1 MKSVKQYGQDYVN
14 WVLKL
19 GKVRA
24 AMWGCLFIAVFAILL
39 QSFLSWL
46 STGHVPARDILR
58 SVVFGL
64 CSAPFVIYFFNL
76 IVEKLERSRI
86 RLENS
91 LKDLS
96 ELREID
102 ARLNVELEQ
111 QAEFLR
117 SFFNASPDLVFYRDG
132 EGRYLDCNHAMEILT
147 GKSKEEILRCTPKEL
162 FTEENAKL
170 MIDTDR
176 DALKSNT
183 IFTYEQWIRYP
194 NDKLACFEI
203 RKVPYYDRITD
214 RHCIMG
220 FGRDITERKRYQEVI
235 EKSSRDKTRLMAT
248 ISHELRTPLNGIIGL
263 SRILLDEKLSEQ
275 QREYLKTINISA
287 VSLGHIFSDIID
299 LEKIDSRRIE
309 LFKTE
314 VEFSQL
320 ISDISHFANLMA
332 DQKKLKFHID
342 YDENLP
348 EFIVADNARLSQI
361 LWNLVSNAVKFTPAG
376 GDIFLKVVRAG
387 DDRFCFIL
395 RDTGIGIAK
404 HEQRK
409 IFAMFYQAENS
420 VNGKAQGSGIGL
432 AISKR
437 IARLMGGDL
446 TVESELNQGSTFTLT
461 IQAPTAKGQNS
472 VKINHHR
479 LKVLLVEDIEVNVIV
494 ARAMLDKFGCE
505 IDVAMSGVEA
515 YEKFAANSYD
525 LILLDIQLPDTTGFE
540 IAQNLRQRYE
550 DGEVDYLP
558 LLVAL
563 TANIMQTKVEYQ
575 QQGMDDVLRKPL
587 SLEALSECLNH
598 YFDDSILENSAE
610 NRPLATTGN
619 PLEEHSNCVFDER
632 ILSELVDVMGKEGVL
647 ANFKLFAKL
656 MPDYVNSLA
665 HSLKGWQE
673 SKQATLRK
681 QTLDDA
687 HKIKGA
693 LASVGLS
700 RLQAVAQLAQSDSGL
715 PWEEGIST
723 WSAEIAECWRE
734 DLNAAAEWVEQ
745 LV

>member
-1 MKSVKQYGQDYVN
+1 MNIVKQYSQKYVN
-14 WVLKL
+14 WVLRL
-19 GKVRA
+19 GKVRS
-24 AMWGCLFIAVFAILL
+24 AMWGFVFISSCSILL
-39 QSFLSWL
+39 QSLLSL
-46 STGHVPARDILR
+46 LFTGSVPTTDIVR
-58 SVVFGL
+58 SVLFGL
-64 CSAPFVIYFFNL
+64 GSAPFVIYFFNL

-91 LKDLS
+91 LADLS

-117 SFFNASPDLVFYRDG
+117 SFFDASPDLVFYRDG

-147 GKSKEEILRCTPKEL
+147 GKSKKEILQCTPKEL

-183 IFTYEQWIRYP
+183 ILTYEQWIRYP

-235 EKSSRDKTRLMAT
+235 EKNSRDKTRLMAT

-263 SRILLDEKLSEQ
+263 SRILLESEISDS
-275 QREYLKTINISA
+275 QREYLKTINVSA

-299 LEKIDSRRIE
+299 LEKIDSRRIQ
-309 LFKTE
+309 LFNTE

-320 ISDISHFANLMA
+320 ISNISHFANLMA
-332 DQKKLKFHID
+332 EQKKLKFHICYAD
-342 YDENLP
+342 DLP
-348 EFIVADNARLSQI
+348 EFISVDNARLSQI

-376 GDIFLKVVRAG
+376 GEIFLNVVRDSAE
-387 DDRFCFIL
+387 RFSFIL

-409 IFAMFYQAENS
+409 IFAMFYQAES
-420 VNGKAQGSGIGL
+420 AQQSKAQGSGIGL

-437 IARLMGGDL
+437 IARLMGGDI
-446 TVESELNQGSTFTLT
+446 TVESELGQGSTFTLS
-461 IQAPTAKGQNS
+461 IQAKVADGQKMLS
-472 VKINHHR
+472 IRSHG

-505 IDVAMSGVEA
+505 VDVAMTGAEA
-515 YEKFAANSYD
+515 YQKFAQNSYD
-525 LILLDIQLPDTTGFE
+525 LILLDIQLPDTTGFD
-540 IAQNLRQRYE
+540 IAQTLRQQYE
-550 DGEVDYLP
+550 NGETDYLP

-563 TANIMQTKVEYQ
+563 TANIMQTKSEYQ

-587 SLEALSECLNH
+587 SLESLAECLNRH
-598 YFDDSILENSAE
+598 FDESIWENSPQTAPLVSLPSQE
-610 NRPLATTGN
+610 NT
-619 PLEEHSNCVFDER
+619 VFDEQ
-632 ILSELVDVMGKEGVL
+632 ILSELVEVMGKDGVL
-647 ANFKLFAKL
+647 ANFKLFEKL
-656 MPDYVNSLA
+656 MPDYLNNLSHALSL
-665 HSLKGWQE
+665 WQE
-673 SKQATLRK
+673 QAQEKRRK
-681 QTLDDA
+681 QTADEA

-693 LASVGLS
+693 LASIGLS
-700 RLQAVAQLAQSDSGL
+700 RLQNIAQQAQESQSEQWENGIALWVAQIQQQWRDDLSQALAWIQ
-715 PWEEGIST
+715 
-723 WSAEIAECWRE
+723 ARY
-734 DLNAAAEWVEQ
+734 
-745 LV
+745 